1 MPGNVKGTINA
12 SPPANALIG
21 ATDTVLVAEN
31 LNRQGLIITNVSGS
45 TIYLALMGMRS
56 TLHAGITLN
65 PNGGTW
71 VMDEYNFNNS
81 AINAIAHSAGNIVA
95 IQEFIY

>member
-1 MPGNVKGTINA
+1 MPDNIKGTINA
-12 SPPANALIG
+12 SPPTNVLVG
-21 ATDTVLVAEN
+21 ATDTVVVAEN
-31 LNRQGLIITNVSGS
+31 LNRQGLVLTNVSGS

-71 VMDEYNFNNS
+71 VMDEYNYNNS
-81 AINAIAHSAGNIVA
+81 AINGIAHSAGNIVA
-95 IQEFIY
+95 IQEFIR

>member
-12 SPPANALIG
+12 NPPSNALVG
-21 ATDTVLVAEN
+21 TTDSVVVAEN
-31 LNRQGLIITNVSGS
+31 LNRQGLILTNISGS
-45 TIYLALMGMRS
+45 TVYLALMNMRS
-56 TLHAGITLN
+56 TLHAGITLT

-71 VMDEYNFNNS
+71 VMDEFNFNNS